1 MRDAEFGLS
10 QVVTHSVGRSSS
22 GKKYISRTAGVGV
35 AQSLLFFRLNPR
47 SGICEEVSVPEYP
60 DTDPQLVAIEN
71 AIDVH
76 GRVRE
81 NSVDRDA
88 LNRASQALADTLK
101 AAIDDPEK
109 SEIS

>member
-1 MRDAEFGLS
+1 
-10 QVVTHSVGRSSS
+10 
-22 GKKYISRTAGVGV
+22 
-35 AQSLLFFRLNPR
+35 LLFFRLNPR